1 LSIVTIDK
9 YNIAYCRRIPW
20 HQLLLN
26 ASTHAC
32 SLFICFDL
40 LHALCSLVPLSRL
53 TSFSHVHNLAICCL
67 ITTFYTY
74 AGFITALRW
83 NYSIFGKDMEYTPY
97 AASSS
102 VSHISLLEEVLG
114 WRFCLYGDFLV
125 ISFVNC
131 T

>member
-1 LSIVTIDK
+1 PVPSPHTHQRW
-9 YNIAYCRRIPW
+9 RRRRP
-20 HQLLLN
+20 
-26 ASTHAC
+26 S
-32 SLFICFDL
+32 
-40 LHALCSLVPLSRL
+40 PLDPSAAAAARGYAERL
-53 TSFSHVHNLAICCL
+53 P
-67 ITTFYTY
+67 
-74 AGFITALRW
+74 GFITAFCW
-83 NYSIFGKDMEYTPY
+83 SYSIFSKDMEYTPY